1 VENDL
6 AGHLLTRLVVIV
18 SATDRRRGHLV
29 AGQARFA
36 CAIGRGGIIV
46 MKREGD
52 GGTPRA
58 SLPLRRL
65 FFRADRGPRPRTL
78 LTSRAMSPRDAWC
91 DDTSDRRYNRLI
103 SRPEGE
109 AEERLW
115 RQDHLYDFVVELGWN
130 DRPVKRQRGS
140 AIFWHLARS
149 GFTPTAGCVG
159 TNRATFHKLLPRLS
173 RRCHIIMR

>member
-1 VENDL
+1 MT
-6 AGHLLTRLVVIV
+6 GHLLTRLTVIV

-29 AGQARFA
+29 AGQARFP
-36 CAIGRGGIIV
+36 CAIGRSGVIV

-65 FFRADRGPRPRTL
+65 FYRADRLPKPQCL
-78 LTSRAMSPRDAWC
+78 LASRKMTPRDAWC
-91 DDTSDRRYNRLI
+91 DDQHDRRYNQLI

-115 RQDHLYDFVVELGWN
+115 RQDQLYDIVVELGWN
-130 DRPVKRQRGS
+130 DRPIRNGRGS
-140 AIFWHLARS
+140 AIFWHLARP

-159 TNRATFHKLLPRLS
+159 TDVSTFRKLLPRLS
-173 RRCHIIMR
+173 RHCRMIVR